1 MEKEPIEWNKWK
13 CRCSAISK
21 MMANSKENAPVTEI
35 QKKRMAELMDKVHIG
50 NITEKQKGELA
61 VLVQKESNAEN
72 VILSDSCIGYLVEAY
87 AWETEKM
94 FSVTKEMDVEYFERG
109 KKTEPESIR
118 LLSEVDKTQ
127 YLKND
132 ERFYNDFLSGIPD
145 VLTITE
151 EFTAK
156 AIRDIKSTKD
166 YPTFLYKIHK
176 GVDPGNAEQLQGYGD
191 ILECG
196 DLGVSFTL
204 PTMPKEQRE
213 GYAYKL
219 AMKMGC
225 ATQESPEFKRAWA
238 ELERSMIFDHMPA
251 SRRVYKIPVD
261 PFTLSEKQ
269 ATYERVKHC
278 REWLNN
284 FHEFYQTLNK

>member
-1 MEKEPIEWNKWK
+1 METYIDWSQWK

-50 NITEKQKGELA
+50 NITEKQKEELA
-61 VLVQKESNAEN
+61 VLVQKENNAKN
-72 VILSDSCIGYLVEAY
+72 IILSDSCISYLVEAY

-109 KKTEPESIR
+109 KKTEPESIM

-127 YLKND
+127 YLKNED
-132 ERFYNDFLSGIPD
+132 RFHNDFLSGIPD

-156 AIRDIKSTKD
+156 SIRDIKSTKD

-196 DLGVSFTL
+196 DLGIAFTL

-238 ELERSMIFDHMPA
+238 ELERSMVFDHMPA
-251 SRRVYKIPVD
+251 SRRTYKIPVE
-261 PFTLSEKQ
+261 PFTNPEQ
-269 ATYERVKHC
+269 RAVYERVKHS
-278 REWLNN
+278 REWLFN
-284 FHEFYQTLNK
+284 FHETYQNLNK